1 MGGAITSDM
10 ARKKAASK
18 AAPSKAPL
26 RAGFVAIVGRPN
38 VGKSTLLNRVLG
50 EHLAI
55 VSPRPQTTRTRI
67 LGVWSG
73 PRVQLALFDTPGLH
87 RAQGALNRRMVEV
100 ALQTLGEVD
109 AVLLLVEAG
118 TGPEGRVEVGESTRW
133 AIEEVARSGKPAV
146 LGISKMDR
154 APRLSLLPVI
164 DAYRA
169 LHTWAEIV
177 PFSGL
182 TGENVDVLLEALTRQ
197 VPESEEPLFPP
208 DVLTDQAERQIAA
221 EYVREQVMLQTR
233 QEIPYSAA
241 VEVEEFDESDRREP
255 PPQPRSAG
263 QSRSG
268 DKRGGLVRISALI
281 WLERESQKAIVIGK
295 QGSMLKKIGTRA
307 RENLERLL
315 GCKVF
320 LKLDVKV
327 DERWSEKAAALK
339 RLGI

>member
-1 MGGAITSDM
+1 M
-10 ARKKAASK
+10 ARKKAKATSKSAASQ
-18 AAPSKAPL
+18 APF

-133 AIEEVARSGKPAV
+133 AIEEAARSGKPAI

-241 VEVEEFDESDRREP
+241 VEVEEFDESDRRE
-255 PPQPRSAG
+255 
-263 QSRSG
+263 
-268 DKRGGLVRISALI
+268 RGGLVRISALI

-320 LKLDVKV
+320 LKLEVKV